1 MYPGHSSHRVRRRAL
16 LLGVLVVA
24 VVVSGAAFVAV
35 DRFAGGDPSS
45 VAPRRSAP
53 YADFRAFSA
62 DSWWNTPLPRD
73 APLSPDGEEIL
84 SYLRT
89 APESRGGCLRLAG
102 AGDSPWGQP
111 IYWAKPSDPSY
122 SVQGLPLDR
131 MPELRRLRIPRGASQ
146 APSNDGSMTIYDVAR
161 GHVVMLT
168 EARFDSGQDE
178 WSASAATITYL
189 DSNGLHSRLDASDN
203 RRNRGSHRGNN
214 GAVAAVTW
222 DEIQDGAIR
231 HVLKIA
237 AGPEVANRHVF
248 PMVGSDGDYE
258 GPNRSVP
265 PQGLRLRI
273 RPSVDLRELN
283 LHPTALIIAR
293 ALKTYGVYIGDSGGV
308 TSLKL
313 EGTVAE
319 GRGQLWDVH
328 AHDLCGLPFTPDY
341 WEVIRPGYGA
351 PD

>member
-1 MYPGHSSHRVRRRAL
+1 MTGLSSNRVRRRAAL
-16 LLGVLVVA
+16 IGALVAAVVA
-24 VVVSGAAFVAV
+24 SGAAFVAV
-35 DRFAGGDPSS
+35 DRFSGGEPSS
-45 VAPRRSAP
+45 IAPRRSAP
-53 YADFRAFSA
+53 YADFRAFSP

-73 APLSPDGEEIL
+73 APLSPHGEEIL
-84 SYLRT
+84 RYLRT

-122 SVQGLPLDR
+122 VVQGVALDR
-131 MPELRRLRIPRGASQ
+131 VPELRHLRIPLGARP
-146 APSNDGSMTIYDVAR
+146 APTNDGSMTVYDVAK
-161 GHVVMLT
+161 GYVVMLT
-168 EARFDSGQDE
+168 DARFDPGRGA
-178 WSASAATITYL
+178 WSASAATVTYL
-189 DSNGLHSRLDASDN
+189 DSNGLHSGLDLSDS

-222 DEIQDGAIR
+222 DEIQGGAIR
-231 HVLKIA
+231 HVLKVA
-237 AGPEVANRHVF
+237 AGPEVANRYVF

-258 GPNRSVP
+258 GASPSVP

-273 RPSVDLRELN
+273 RPSVDLREFN

-293 ALKTYGVYIGDSGGV
+293 ALKRYGIYIGDSGGA

-313 EGTVAE
+313 EGTMAE
-319 GRGQLWDVH
+319 GRGQLWDVR

>member
-1 MYPGHSSHRVRRRAL
+1 MYPEIPSHRVRWRAAL
-16 LLGVLVVA
+16 IGVLLAAVVA
-24 VVVSGAAFVAV
+24 TGVAFVAV
-35 DRFAGGDPSS
+35 DRFSGGDSS
-45 VAPRRSAP
+45 AVAPRRSAP
-53 YADFRAFSA
+53 YADFRAFSP
-62 DSWWNTPLPRD
+62 DSWWNTRLPRD
-73 APLSPDGEEIL
+73 APLSPHGEKIL
-84 SYLRT
+84 RYLRT

-111 IYWAKPSDPSY
+111 VYWAKPSDPSY
-122 SVQGLPLDR
+122 RVRGVPLDR
-131 MPELRRLRIPRGASQ
+131 LPELRRLRIPRGASP
-146 APSNDGSMTIYDVAR
+146 APTSDASMTVYDVDK
-161 GHVVMLT
+161 GYVVMLT
-168 EARFDSGQDE
+168 DARFDPGRGA
-178 WSASAATITYL
+178 WSASAATVTYL
-189 DSNGLHSRLDASDN
+189 DSNGLHSRLDPSDN
-203 RRNRGSHRGNN
+203 RRNRGGHRGNN

-237 AGPEVANRHVF
+237 SGPEVANRHVF

-258 GPNRSVP
+258 GPSRSVP

-293 ALKTYGVYIGDSGGV
+293 ALKGYGIYIGDSGGV

-313 EGTVAE
+313 EGTMAE

-328 AHDLCGLPFTPDY
+328 AHDLCGLPFTPAY
-341 WEVIRPGYGA
+341 WEVIRPGYDA

>member
-1 MYPGHSSHRVRRRAL
+1 MTRAPSHEARRRAL
-16 LLGVLVVA
+16 IGVLLSAVVA
-24 VVVSGAAFVAV
+24 TGAAFVVA
-35 DRFAGGDPSS
+35 DRMSGGELSAG
-45 VAPRRSAP
+45 APRRSAP
-53 YADFRAFSA
+53 HADFRAFA
-62 DSWWNTPLPRD
+62 PESWWNTPLPKK
-73 APLSPDGEEIL
+73 APLSPHGEEIL
-84 SYLRT
+84 RYLRT
-89 APESRGGCLRLAG
+89 APGNGGGCLRLAG

-122 SVQGLPLDR
+122 RVQGVPLDR
-131 MPELRRLRIPRGASQ
+131 LPELARLRIPPGASP
-146 APSNDGSMTIYDVAR
+146 APTNDASMTVYDVAE
-161 GHVVMLT
+161 GYVVMLT
-168 EARFDSGQDE
+168 DARFDPASRA
-178 WSASAATITYL
+178 WSASAATVTYL
-189 DSNGLHSRLDASDN
+189 ASNGLHSRLDSSDS

-237 AGPEVANRHVF
+237 SGPEVANRSVF

-258 GPNRSVP
+258 GPSRSVP

-273 RPSVDLRELN
+273 RPSVDLREFN

-293 ALKTYGVYIGDSGGV
+293 ALKRYGVYIGDSGGA

-313 EGTVAE
+313 EGTMAE

-328 AHDLCGLPFTPDY
+328 ARDLCGLPFTPAY